1 MTRSRRAGAV
11 VIGRNEGDRLK
22 RCIQSLQHQV
32 DLLVYVDSGS
42 TDGSAEWV
50 REQGIPVVSLDLA
63 IPFTAARARN
73 EGFDY
78 LMQETEMM
86 EYVFF
91 VDGDCEVCPDWLE
104 QAMAF
109 LDENSQVGVVCG
121 RRRERYPE
129 VSIYNRLCD
138 DEWNTPIGEACA
150 CGGDSVMRV
159 AAFRQV
165 SGFRPDVIAGEEPEL
180 CFRLREKD
188 WKVWRIDHDMTFHDA
203 ALVRFSQ
210 WWKRMERGGYAYFLG
225 ALMHGKTAEN
235 YRVRE
240 SVRILFWGGGLPV
253 FILLASFFSS
263 FAWFSLLAY
272 PVLWTKIFLSS
283 SAQRTDWRALSSAF
297 MVMAK
302 FPECLGGLRC
312 LLDKLTQKKA
322 QIIEYK

>member
-63 IPFTAARARN
+63 VPFTAARARN

-129 VSIYNRLCD
+129 ATIYNRLCD
-138 DEWNTPIGEACA
+138 DEWNTPIGEARA

-159 AAFRQV
+159 RAFNLV

-180 CFRLREKD
+180 CFRLRKQG
-188 WKVWRIDHDMTFHDA
+188 WQVWRIDHDMTLHDA
-203 ALVRFSQ
+203 ALEKFPQ
-210 WWKRMERGGYAYFLG
+210 WWKRMERGGYAYVLG
-225 ALMHGKTAEN
+225 ALLHGRSAEKF
-235 YRVRE
+235 RIRE
-240 SVRILFWGGGLPV
+240 SARILFWGGGLPI
-253 FILLASFFSS
+253 FGLIASFVSPI
-263 FAWFSLLAY
+263 AWLCLLAY
-272 PVLWTKIFLSS
+272 PVLWIKILLSCS
-283 SAQRTDWRALSSAF
+283 VKPIKWRALSSAF
-297 MVMAK
+297 LVMAK
-302 FPECLGGLRC
+302 FPEFVGGSRC
-312 LLDKLTQKKA
+312 LFDKLTQKKA
-322 QIIEYK
+322 KIIEYK